1 MPEIA
6 QQLTF
11 HREEMAEQLQAT
23 LEATLFSH
31 RPLIR
36 PYLKQIAV
44 EEADVFLA
52 FLSHGNTTAVSAQGA
67 KQARKGLGTQSVL
80 RMRETLKQSCHAYLK
95 DEALRIALLRTDAYT
110 DAFIEGFIEAREAV
124 VLDEQEHIRAAL
136 QRTLSR
142 YTLQLQTVAE
152 IARAASSIL
161 DLNELL
167 STAVDL
173 IRERFDLYYAGLF
186 LVDEYSEWAIL
197 RSATGESGREM
208 LRRGHK
214 LKVGGQSMI
223 GKCVALREPRI
234 ALDVGKEA
242 VRFDNP
248 LLPKTRSEMA
258 LPLVARNQVIGAM
271 TIQSSHVAAFND
283 DDIVTFQIL
292 ADQLANAIENVRLFQ
307 RAEEGLEE
315 MSHVHQRY
323 LQQEWQKYLADE
335 EAQAQAAYLYDHG
348 TVRRAGDAWRP
359 EIAMAIEREET
370 VALSEM
376 AVALQES
383 MAEVGASLQTQDA
396 QAALAIPLILR
407 GQVIGAMDFYETDQS
422 RRWSSDDIA
431 LVESVADQVAL
442 AVENARAYAELQKTA
457 EKLKEL
463 DRLKSQFLANMSHEL
478 RTPLNSI
485 IGFSRVILKG
495 VDGPLT
501 DLQRTDLQAVYDSG
515 QHLLSLIN
523 NILDISKI
531 QAGRMEI
538 SIEDVDLHDI
548 IKSVMSTAIALVKDK
563 PIELQQ
569 SIAPD
574 LPILRGDARRISQV
588 LLNLVGN
595 ATNFTES
602 GFIRVEAKAT
612 PTEVIISVAD
622 SGVGI
627 HPDQQQRIFEPFT
640 QIDGSSTRRAGGTG
654 LGLSISKSF
663 VEMHG
668 GHIWVES
675 TLGEGSTFYVT
686 LPVQAPPQAL
696 EEASQEQPE
705 PEPEPDQRLVLSVD
719 DDEGVITLF
728 RRYLSKRGYRVIGL
742 TNSKTVVEKARQLH
756 PIAITLD
763 VMMPDK
769 DGWQVIQELKADPTT
784 RHIPVIMCTIVSEKE
799 YGLSLGA
806 TDYLVKPILE
816 DDLVAALERLD
827 RTAGNHLVLV
837 VDDQVESRNLLRRV
851 IEGQPGYEVV
861 EATGGQEAITL
872 VRQVRPHVIILDLM
886 MPDID
891 GFAVLESV
899 KADESTRSIPI
910 IVVTAK
916 DLTQEERDRLNKGV
930 EALLQKGLF
939 EQQALLAD
947 VAAALERIKTDRK

>member
-335 EAQAQAAYLYDHG
+335 EAQAQSAYLYDHG